1 MTVFEPSTGSHQR
14 RFSAIIVLY
23 AMRPVIQLRPHQQR
37 ALDALAKYLRGQVII
52 PTGGGK
58 TNIAIFDA
66 MREFLKDI
74 PQTIVV
80 VAPRIL
86 LAEQLS
92 CEFLEFITNASVLHV
107 HSGETHHFSSTRP
120 NVIRSWYEQ
129 TQGHKL
135 IFTTYNS
142 LQRLQQADI
151 PVNTIYFDEAHN
163 SVQRHFFPATEHF
176 SSAADRCYFFTAT
189 PKHSATIAKPG
200 MNDAAVYGN
209 VICNVPA
216 PELVE
221 GGFIVPP
228 KVVVQQFEMLSK
240 GQIVADVDCENLIAT
255 IDAQEVEKVL
265 ICAKATKQ
273 IQNLVSQT
281 DFCKQLEDRGF
292 SWMYITSKT
301 GAIIDGQK
309 VNREVFFDTLS
320 AWGKDDS
327 KKFVVLHH
335 SILSEGIN
343 VSGLE
348 AVLFMRSMDYIG
360 VSQTIGRVIRLH
372 QSDAEA
378 LRSGAIA
385 PGNLSEYTKSFGL
398 VCIPV
403 YSSVGISTARK
414 VQAVVDT
421 VFNQGQ
427 PAISVVKR

>member
-1 MTVFEPSTGSHQR
+1 
-14 RFSAIIVLY
+14 
-23 AMRPVIQLRPHQQR
+23 MRSVIQLRPHQQR

-58 TNIAIFDA
+58 TNVAIFDA

-92 CEFLEFITNASVLHV
+92 SEFLEFITNAQVLHV

-120 NVIRSWYEQ
+120 NVIRAWYEQ
-129 TQGHKL
+129 AKGHKL

-151 PVNTIYFDEAHN
+151 AVNTIYFDEAHN
-163 SVQRHFFPATEHF
+163 SVQRHFFPATEYF

-385 PGNLSEYTKSFGL
+385 AGNLSEYTKSFGL

-427 PAISVVKR
+427 PAISIVKR